1 MTLELFE
8 QGPGAYIPV
17 IAISLLITV
26 IAYGAYPLLYAS
38 FQNKPITAKKY
49 RRICYW
55 VNLLPMIFFFL
66 LSEKPSPWAYM
77 LWTSIF
83 ISAGLKTL
91 ERRNVL
97 TDPDDPGSTA
107 SSDTNS
113 ENDDKAQQSTVMVVT
128 PAKLKKVKQR
138 YCKLCGTGIDPS
150 TKKCTGCG
158 KQYFRLPVRK
168 KRGFIPNVVVFL
180 SLLIVGLCIY
190 RNIQYQDQI
199 AGLNARIS
207 ELESVVEAV
216 EAQQASDKALIADL
230 RKKNAGNSS
239 KVYTLSQQI
248 EKMQRVYDFCNDHIV
263 VVSDN
268 GARTYHK
275 IQCFYFDDSYFW
287 AYNLEAAQQKGYR
300 PCSFCFSRYF
310 DSLTN

>member
-8 QGPGAYIPV
+8 QGPGVYIPV
-17 IAISLLITV
+17 LVLSLLVTL
-26 IAYGAYPLLYAS
+26 IAYGAYPLLYARLKK
-38 FQNKPITAKKY
+38 KPISRTKY
-49 RRICYW
+49 KLKCW
-55 VNLLPMIFFFL
+55 FFNVLPMLAFFL
-66 LSEKPSPWAYM
+66 LSDRTPAGPYL

-83 ISAGLKTL
+83 CHSGLNTL
-91 ERRNVL
+91 ESRNL
-97 TDPDDPGSTA
+97 LIDPDAPVLSAETDMEYTG
-107 SSDTNS
+107 
-113 ENDDKAQQSTVMVVT
+113 EYQQSAVSVSP
-128 PAKLKKVKQR
+128 PAKPKKAKSR
-138 YCKLCGTGIDPS
+138 FCKLCGSPIDPA

-168 KRGFIPNVVVFL
+168 KSSFIPKVVVFL

-190 RNIQYQDQI
+190 RNYLYQDQI

-207 ELESVVEAV
+207 ELESVVEAA
-216 EAQQASDKALIADL
+216 EAQQASDEALISDL

-239 KVYTLSQQI
+239 KVYTLSQQV

-263 VVSDN
+263 VVSDD
-268 GARTYHK
+268 GTRTYHK
-275 IQCFYFDDSYFW
+275 VQCFYFDDSYFW
-287 AYNLEAAQQKGYR
+287 AYNLEAAQQQGYQ